1 MKIKTLLAIASVSLI
16 LSCGTEND
24 NITKEVNTF
33 KVFTDSLLTANN
45 EYVKGIDTILEEKP
59 LSMEEPGIVVIDTN
73 IVKHSNI
80 FDTSRYITNATQLI
94 LNKYNLLEQHLDS
107 AKAKMDSKTLELYES
122 IKGKVDEIKQPIK

>member
-1 MKIKTLLAIASVSLI
+1 MKIKSLLAIASVSLV

-59 LSMEEPGIVVIDTN
+59 LSMEEPGIVVIDTS

-80 FDTSRYITNATQLI
+80 FDTTRYITNPIQLI
-94 LNKYNLLEQHLDS
+94 LNKYNLMEQHLDS
-107 AKAKMDSKTLELYES
+107 AKAKMDAKTLELFES

>member
-1 MKIKTLLAIASVSLI
+1 MKIKSLLAIASVSLV

-33 KVFTDSLLTANN
+33 KVFTDSLLTANS

-59 LSMEEPGIVVIDTN
+59 LSMEEPGIVVIDTS

-80 FDTSRYITNATQLI
+80 FDTTRYITNPIQLI
-94 LNKYNLLEQHLDS
+94 LNKYNLMEQHLDS
-107 AKAKMDSKTLELYES
+107 AKAKMDAKTLELFES